1 MSTWEP
7 HEVACAT
14 CGHPIRAHLLKGM
27 HITRLPEVKAAIRDG
42 TFQVFPCPS
51 CGTPTHIEKATIY
64 TDFDAGHHVGVELPS
79 ETDWVEAKARH
90 RKVYDE
96 AFVFGPPVAAEL
108 ATRTLH
114 RVVFGLRALREK
126 VLAWDAGL
134 DDQLVECAKL
144 ELLQAGSRSFTEE
157 SLRLVAVLAPGDHLL
172 FARYGS
178 AGPASAGGS
187 GRPEVVG
194 HDLFLRERYDALL
207 ARREELRSAYWWVF
221 DDWFVDATHR
231 LLYPGS

>member
-7 HEVACAT
+7 HEVTCAT
-14 CGHPIRAHLLKGM
+14 CGHPFRTKLLKGM

-42 TFQVFPCPS
+42 TFQVFPCPQ

-64 TDFDAGHHVGVELPS
+64 TDFDAGHHIGVELPDH
-79 ETDWVEAKARH
+79 TDWVEAKERH

-96 AFVFGPPVAAEL
+96 AFLFGPPVAAEL

-114 RVVFGLRALREK
+114 RVVFGLRGLREK

-134 DDQLVECAKL
+134 DDRMVEVTKL
-144 ELLQAGSRSFTEE
+144 ELLKSESRSFTEE
-157 SLRLVAVLAPGDHLL
+157 DLRLVAVLPPGDHLM
-172 FARYGS
+172 FARYRR
-178 AGPASAGGS
+178 GGA
-187 GRPEVVG
+187 RPEVVG
-194 HDLFLRERYDALL
+194 HHLVTRDRYDSLL
-207 ARREELRSAYWWVF
+207 SRRDELQSLYWWVF

-231 LLYPGS
+231 LLHPGT